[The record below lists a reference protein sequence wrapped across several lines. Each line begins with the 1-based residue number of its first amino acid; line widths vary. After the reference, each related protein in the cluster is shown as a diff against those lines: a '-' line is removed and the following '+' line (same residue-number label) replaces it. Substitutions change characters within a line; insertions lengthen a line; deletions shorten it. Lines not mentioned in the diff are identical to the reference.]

1 MKSFD
6 TSLYLVTDRSG
17 MGDCE
22 FESKIR
28 SAVEGGCTMV
38 QLREKN
44 INSYLMYQRALSIK
58 KITDEYHI
66 PLIINDR
73 LDIMLAVGAD
83 GVHLGQQDI
92 PVKIVRRLIGKDKI
106 IGVSAHCPEEA
117 EKAGE
122 AGEAGGRGET
132 EPAKAAAAKGNVIA
146 YGAVVFDG
154 EPAYDAIEGAWLT
167 DGEYVVLHRMAVAD
181 GEKGRGVATEFMRR
195 VEAMAHGRGTGSM
208 RVDTNFD
215 NRYMLRM
222 LGRLG
227 FVYCGKVRYRSG
239 ERLAF
244 EKPLGT

>member
-117 EKAGE
+117 EKAERDGADYLGVGAIFPTE
-122 AGEAGGRGET
+122 TKKDIIITPVDVLRKIKETVSVPVVAIGGINQNNINT
-132 EPAKAAAAKGNVIA
+132 LKGSHVDGVAVIS
-146 YGAVVFDG
+146 
-154 EPAYDAIEGAWLT
+154 AIMKSK
-167 DGEYVVLHRMAVAD
+167 DPKSSAVAL
-181 GEKGRGVATEFMRR
+181 KASVF
-195 VEAMAHGRGTGSM
+195 
-208 RVDTNFD
+208 
-215 NRYMLRM
+215 L
-222 LGRLG
+222 L
-227 FVYCGKVRYRSG
+227 
-239 ERLAF
+239 
-244 EKPLGT
+244 

>member
-44 INSYLMYQRALSIK
+44 VNSYLIYQRALSIK

-92 PVKIVRRLIGKDKI
+92 PVKIARKLIGKDKI

-117 EKAGE
+117 EKAEQDGADYLGVGAIFPTE
-122 AGEAGGRGET
+122 TKKDIIITPVNVLREIKETVSVPVVAIGGIDQNNINT
-132 EPAKAAAAKGNVIA
+132 LKGSHVDGVAVIS
-146 YGAVVFDG
+146 
-154 EPAYDAIEGAWLT
+154 AIMKSK
-167 DGEYVVLHRMAVAD
+167 DPKSSAVAL
-181 GEKGRGVATEFMRR
+181 KASVF
-195 VEAMAHGRGTGSM
+195 
-208 RVDTNFD
+208 
-215 NRYMLRM
+215 L
-222 LGRLG
+222 L
-227 FVYCGKVRYRSG
+227 
-239 ERLAF
+239 
-244 EKPLGT
+244 

>member
-117 EKAGE
+117 EKAERDGADYLGVGAIFPTTTKKDIIITPVDVLRKIKE
-122 AGEAGGRGET
+122 TVSVPVVAIGGINQNNINT
-132 EPAKAAAAKGNVIA
+132 LKGSHVDGVAVISA
-146 YGAVVFDG
+146 TMKSKD
-154 EPAYDAIEGAWLT
+154 PKSS
-167 DGEYVVLHRMAVAD
+167 AVAL
-181 GEKGRGVATEFMRR
+181 KASVF
-195 VEAMAHGRGTGSM
+195 
-208 RVDTNFD
+208 
-215 NRYMLRM
+215 L
-222 LGRLG
+222 L
-227 FVYCGKVRYRSG
+227 
-239 ERLAF
+239 
-244 EKPLGT
+244 

>member
-6 TSLYLVTDRSG
+6 TSLYLVTDRSS

-117 EKAGE
+117 EKAERDGADYLGVGAIFPTE
-122 AGEAGGRGET
+122 TKKDIIITPVDVLREIKETVSVPVVAIGGINQNNINT
-132 EPAKAAAAKGNVIA
+132 LKGSHVDGVAVIS
-146 YGAVVFDG
+146 
-154 EPAYDAIEGAWLT
+154 AIMKSKDPKGS
-167 DGEYVVLHRMAVAD
+167 AVAL
-181 GEKGRGVATEFMRR
+181 KALVF
-195 VEAMAHGRGTGSM
+195 
-208 RVDTNFD
+208 
-215 NRYMLRM
+215 L
-222 LGRLG
+222 L
-227 FVYCGKVRYRSG
+227 
-239 ERLAF
+239 
-244 EKPLGT
+244 

>member
-117 EKAGE
+117 EKAERDGADYLGVGAIFPTE
-122 AGEAGGRGET
+122 TKKDIIITPVDVLREIKETVSVPVVAIGGINQNNINT
-132 EPAKAAAAKGNVIA
+132 LKGSHVDGVAVIS
-146 YGAVVFDG
+146 
-154 EPAYDAIEGAWLT
+154 AIMKSKDPKGS
-167 DGEYVVLHRMAVAD
+167 AVAL
-181 GEKGRGVATEFMRR
+181 KASVF
-195 VEAMAHGRGTGSM
+195 
-208 RVDTNFD
+208 
-215 NRYMLRM
+215 L
-222 LGRLG
+222 L
-227 FVYCGKVRYRSG
+227 
-239 ERLAF
+239 
-244 EKPLGT
+244 

>member
-1 MKSFD
+1 
-6 TSLYLVTDRSG
+6 
-17 MGDCE
+17 MGDYE

-117 EKAGE
+117 EKAERDGADYLGVGAIFPTE
-122 AGEAGGRGET
+122 TKKDIIITPVDVLREIKETVSVPVVAIGGINQNNINT
-132 EPAKAAAAKGNVIA
+132 LKGSHVDGVAVIS
-146 YGAVVFDG
+146 
-154 EPAYDAIEGAWLT
+154 AIMKSKDPKGS
-167 DGEYVVLHRMAVAD
+167 AVAL
-181 GEKGRGVATEFMRR
+181 KASVF
-195 VEAMAHGRGTGSM
+195 
-208 RVDTNFD
+208 
-215 NRYMLRM
+215 L
-222 LGRLG
+222 L
-227 FVYCGKVRYRSG
+227 
-239 ERLAF
+239 
-244 EKPLGT
+244 

>member
-6 TSLYLVTDRSG
+6 TSLYLVTDRSS

-117 EKAGE
+117 EKAERDGADYLGVGAIFPTE
-122 AGEAGGRGET
+122 TKKDIIITPVDVLREIKATVSIPVVAIGGINQNNINT
-132 EPAKAAAAKGNVIA
+132 LKGSYVDGVAVIS
-146 YGAVVFDG
+146 
-154 EPAYDAIEGAWLT
+154 AIMKSK
-167 DGEYVVLHRMAVAD
+167 DPKDSAVAL
-181 GEKGRGVATEFMRR
+181 KALVF
-195 VEAMAHGRGTGSM
+195 
-208 RVDTNFD
+208 
-215 NRYMLRM
+215 L
-222 LGRLG
+222 L
-227 FVYCGKVRYRSG
+227 
-239 ERLAF
+239 
-244 EKPLGT
+244 

>member
-83 GVHLGQQDI
+83 GVHLGRQDI
-92 PVKIVRRLIGKDKI
+92 PVKIARKLIGKDKI
-106 IGVSAHCPEEA
+106 IGVSAHCIEEA
-117 EKAGE
+117 EKAERDGADYLGVGAIFPTTTKKDIIITPVNVLRE
-122 AGEAGGRGET
+122 IKETVSVPVVAIGGINQNNINT
-132 EPAKAAAAKGNVIA
+132 LKGSHVDGVAVIS
-146 YGAVVFDG
+146 
-154 EPAYDAIEGAWLT
+154 AIMKSKDPKGS
-167 DGEYVVLHRMAVAD
+167 AVAL
-181 GEKGRGVATEFMRR
+181 KASVF
-195 VEAMAHGRGTGSM
+195 
-208 RVDTNFD
+208 
-215 NRYMLRM
+215 L
-222 LGRLG
+222 L
-227 FVYCGKVRYRSG
+227 
-239 ERLAF
+239 
-244 EKPLGT
+244 

>member
-17 MGDCE
+17 MGNCE

-117 EKAGE
+117 EKAERDGADYLGVGAIFPTTTKKDIIITPVDVLRKIKE
-122 AGEAGGRGET
+122 TVSVPVVAIGGINQNNINT
-132 EPAKAAAAKGNVIA
+132 LKGSHVDGVAVIS
-146 YGAVVFDG
+146 
-154 EPAYDAIEGAWLT
+154 AIMKSK
-167 DGEYVVLHRMAVAD
+167 DPKSSAVAL
-181 GEKGRGVATEFMRR
+181 KASVF
-195 VEAMAHGRGTGSM
+195 
-208 RVDTNFD
+208 
-215 NRYMLRM
+215 L
-222 LGRLG
+222 L
-227 FVYCGKVRYRSG
+227 
-239 ERLAF
+239 
-244 EKPLGT
+244 

>member
-106 IGVSAHCPEEA
+106 IGVSAHCIEEA
-117 EKAGE
+117 EKAERDGADYLGVGAIFPTTTKKDIIITPVNVLRE
-122 AGEAGGRGET
+122 IKETVSVPVVAIGGINQNNINT
-132 EPAKAAAAKGNVIA
+132 LKGSHVDGVAVIS
-146 YGAVVFDG
+146 
-154 EPAYDAIEGAWLT
+154 AIMKSK
-167 DGEYVVLHRMAVAD
+167 DPKSSAVAL
-181 GEKGRGVATEFMRR
+181 KASVF
-195 VEAMAHGRGTGSM
+195 
-208 RVDTNFD
+208 
-215 NRYMLRM
+215 L
-222 LGRLG
+222 L
-227 FVYCGKVRYRSG
+227 
-239 ERLAF
+239 
-244 EKPLGT
+244 

>member
-6 TSLYLVTDRSG
+6 TSLYLVTDRSS

-117 EKAGE
+117 EKAERDGADYLGVGAIFPTE
-122 AGEAGGRGET
+122 TKKDIIITPVDVLRKIKETVSVPVVAIGGINQNNINT
-132 EPAKAAAAKGNVIA
+132 LKGSHVDGVAVIS
-146 YGAVVFDG
+146 
-154 EPAYDAIEGAWLT
+154 AIMKSK
-167 DGEYVVLHRMAVAD
+167 DPKSSAVAL
-181 GEKGRGVATEFMRR
+181 KASVF
-195 VEAMAHGRGTGSM
+195 
-208 RVDTNFD
+208 
-215 NRYMLRM
+215 L
-222 LGRLG
+222 L
-227 FVYCGKVRYRSG
+227 
-239 ERLAF
+239 
-244 EKPLGT
+244 

>member
-92 PVKIVRRLIGKDKI
+92 PVKIARKLIGKDKI
-106 IGVSAHCPEEA
+106 IGVSAHCIEEA
-117 EKAGE
+117 EKAERDGADYLGVGAIFPTTTKKDIIITPVNVLRE
-122 AGEAGGRGET
+122 IKETVSVPVVAIGGINQNNINT
-132 EPAKAAAAKGNVIA
+132 LKGSHVDGVAVIS
-146 YGAVVFDG
+146 
-154 EPAYDAIEGAWLT
+154 AIMKSK
-167 DGEYVVLHRMAVAD
+167 DPKSSAVAL
-181 GEKGRGVATEFMRR
+181 KASVF
-195 VEAMAHGRGTGSM
+195 
-208 RVDTNFD
+208 
-215 NRYMLRM
+215 L
-222 LGRLG
+222 L
-227 FVYCGKVRYRSG
+227 
-239 ERLAF
+239 
-244 EKPLGT
+244 

>member
-6 TSLYLVTDRSG
+6 TSLYLVTDRSS

-117 EKAGE
+117 EKAERDGADYLGVGAIFPTE
-122 AGEAGGRGET
+122 TKKDIIITPVDVLREIKETVSVPVVAIGGINQNNINT
-132 EPAKAAAAKGNVIA
+132 LKGSHVDGVAVIS
-146 YGAVVFDG
+146 
-154 EPAYDAIEGAWLT
+154 AIMKSK
-167 DGEYVVLHRMAVAD
+167 DPKSSAVAL
-181 GEKGRGVATEFMRR
+181 KASVF
-195 VEAMAHGRGTGSM
+195 
-208 RVDTNFD
+208 
-215 NRYMLRM
+215 L
-222 LGRLG
+222 L
-227 FVYCGKVRYRSG
+227 
-239 ERLAF
+239 
-244 EKPLGT
+244 

>member
-58 KITDEYHI
+58 KITDEYHV

-83 GVHLGQQDI
+83 GVHLGRQDI
-92 PVKIVRRLIGKDKI
+92 PVKIARKLIGKDKI
-106 IGVSAHCPEEA
+106 IGVSAHCIEEA
-117 EKAGE
+117 EKAERDGADYLGVGAIFPTTTKKDIIITPVNVLRE
-122 AGEAGGRGET
+122 IKETVSVPVVAIGGINQNNINT
-132 EPAKAAAAKGNVIA
+132 LKGSHVDGVAVIS
-146 YGAVVFDG
+146 
-154 EPAYDAIEGAWLT
+154 AIMKSQ
-167 DGEYVVLHRMAVAD
+167 DPKSSAVAL
-181 GEKGRGVATEFMRR
+181 KASVF
-195 VEAMAHGRGTGSM
+195 
-208 RVDTNFD
+208 
-215 NRYMLRM
+215 L
-222 LGRLG
+222 L
-227 FVYCGKVRYRSG
+227 
-239 ERLAF
+239 
-244 EKPLGT
+244 

>member
-117 EKAGE
+117 EKAERDGADYLGVGAIFPTTTKKDIIITPVDVLRKIKE
-122 AGEAGGRGET
+122 TVSVPVVAIGGINQNNINT
-132 EPAKAAAAKGNVIA
+132 LKGSHVDGVAVIS
-146 YGAVVFDG
+146 
-154 EPAYDAIEGAWLT
+154 AIMKSKDPKGS
-167 DGEYVVLHRMAVAD
+167 AVAL
-181 GEKGRGVATEFMRR
+181 KALVF
-195 VEAMAHGRGTGSM
+195 
-208 RVDTNFD
+208 
-215 NRYMLRM
+215 L
-222 LGRLG
+222 L
-227 FVYCGKVRYRSG
+227 
-239 ERLAF
+239 
-244 EKPLGT
+244 

>member
-117 EKAGE
+117 EKAERDGADYLGVGAIFPTE
-122 AGEAGGRGET
+122 TKKDIIITPVDVLRKIKETVSVPVVAIGGINQNNIKT
-132 EPAKAAAAKGNVIA
+132 LKGSHVDGVAVIS
-146 YGAVVFDG
+146 
-154 EPAYDAIEGAWLT
+154 AIMKSK
-167 DGEYVVLHRMAVAD
+167 DPKSSAVAL
-181 GEKGRGVATEFMRR
+181 KASVF
-195 VEAMAHGRGTGSM
+195 
-208 RVDTNFD
+208 
-215 NRYMLRM
+215 L
-222 LGRLG
+222 L
-227 FVYCGKVRYRSG
+227 
-239 ERLAF
+239 
-244 EKPLGT
+244 

>member
-117 EKAGE
+117 EKAERDGADYLGVGAIFPTE
-122 AGEAGGRGET
+122 TKKDIIITPVDVLREIKETVSVPVVAIGGINQNNINT
-132 EPAKAAAAKGNVIA
+132 LKGSHVDGVAVIS
-146 YGAVVFDG
+146 
-154 EPAYDAIEGAWLT
+154 AIMKSK
-167 DGEYVVLHRMAVAD
+167 DPKSSAVAL
-181 GEKGRGVATEFMRR
+181 KASVF
-195 VEAMAHGRGTGSM
+195 
-208 RVDTNFD
+208 
-215 NRYMLRM
+215 L
-222 LGRLG
+222 L
-227 FVYCGKVRYRSG
+227 
-239 ERLAF
+239 
-244 EKPLGT
+244 

>member
-58 KITDEYHI
+58 KVTDEYHI

-106 IGVSAHCPEEA
+106 IGVSAHCIEEA
-117 EKAGE
+117 EKAERDGADYLGVGAIFPTTTKKDIIITPVNVLRE
-122 AGEAGGRGET
+122 IKETVSVPVVAIGGINQNNINT
-132 EPAKAAAAKGNVIA
+132 LKGSHVDGVAVIS
-146 YGAVVFDG
+146 
-154 EPAYDAIEGAWLT
+154 AIMKSK
-167 DGEYVVLHRMAVAD
+167 DPKSSAVAL
-181 GEKGRGVATEFMRR
+181 KASVF
-195 VEAMAHGRGTGSM
+195 
-208 RVDTNFD
+208 
-215 NRYMLRM
+215 L
-222 LGRLG
+222 L
-227 FVYCGKVRYRSG
+227 
-239 ERLAF
+239 
-244 EKPLGT
+244 

>member
-58 KITDEYHI
+58 KVTDEYHI

-117 EKAGE
+117 EKAEQDGADYLGVGAIFPTE
-122 AGEAGGRGET
+122 TKKDIIITPVDVLREIKETVSVPVVAIGGINQNNINT
-132 EPAKAAAAKGNVIA
+132 LKGSHVDGVAVIS
-146 YGAVVFDG
+146 
-154 EPAYDAIEGAWLT
+154 AIMKSK
-167 DGEYVVLHRMAVAD
+167 DPKSSAVAL
-181 GEKGRGVATEFMRR
+181 KASVF
-195 VEAMAHGRGTGSM
+195 
-208 RVDTNFD
+208 
-215 NRYMLRM
+215 L
-222 LGRLG
+222 L
-227 FVYCGKVRYRSG
+227 
-239 ERLAF
+239 
-244 EKPLGT
+244 

>member
-66 PLIINDR
+66 PFIINDR

-92 PVKIVRRLIGKDKI
+92 PVKIARKLIGKDKI
-106 IGVSAHCPEEA
+106 IGVSAHCIEEA
-117 EKAGE
+117 EKAERDGADYLGVGAIFPTTTKKDIIITPVNVLRE
-122 AGEAGGRGET
+122 IKETVSVPVVAIGGINQNNINT
-132 EPAKAAAAKGNVIA
+132 LKGSHVDGVAVIS
-146 YGAVVFDG
+146 
-154 EPAYDAIEGAWLT
+154 AIMKSK
-167 DGEYVVLHRMAVAD
+167 DPKSSAVAL
-181 GEKGRGVATEFMRR
+181 KASVF
-195 VEAMAHGRGTGSM
+195 
-208 RVDTNFD
+208 
-215 NRYMLRM
+215 L
-222 LGRLG
+222 L
-227 FVYCGKVRYRSG
+227 
-239 ERLAF
+239 
-244 EKPLGT
+244 

>member
-92 PVKIVRRLIGKDKI
+92 PVKIARKLIGKDKI
-106 IGVSAHCPEEA
+106 IGVSAHCIEEA
-117 EKAGE
+117 EKAERDGADYLGVGAIFPTTTKKDIIITPVNVLRE
-122 AGEAGGRGET
+122 IKETVSVPVVAIGGINQN
-132 EPAKAAAAKGNVIA
+132 NVNTLKESHVD
-146 YGAVVFDG
+146 GVAVIS
-154 EPAYDAIEGAWLT
+154 AIMKSK
-167 DGEYVVLHRMAVAD
+167 DPKSSAVAL
-181 GEKGRGVATEFMRR
+181 KASVF
-195 VEAMAHGRGTGSM
+195 
-208 RVDTNFD
+208 
-215 NRYMLRM
+215 L
-222 LGRLG
+222 L
-227 FVYCGKVRYRSG
+227 
-239 ERLAF
+239 
-244 EKPLGT
+244 

>member
-6 TSLYLVTDRSG
+6 TSLYLVTDRSS

-92 PVKIVRRLIGKDKI
+92 PVKIARKLIGKDKI
-106 IGVSAHCPEEA
+106 IGVSAHCIEEA
-117 EKAGE
+117 EKAERDGADYLGVGAIFPTTTKKDIIITPVNVLRE
-122 AGEAGGRGET
+122 IKETVSVPVVAIGGINQNNINT
-132 EPAKAAAAKGNVIA
+132 LKGSHVDGVAVIS
-146 YGAVVFDG
+146 
-154 EPAYDAIEGAWLT
+154 AIMKSK
-167 DGEYVVLHRMAVAD
+167 DPKSSAVAL
-181 GEKGRGVATEFMRR
+181 KASVF
-195 VEAMAHGRGTGSM
+195 
-208 RVDTNFD
+208 
-215 NRYMLRM
+215 L
-222 LGRLG
+222 L
-227 FVYCGKVRYRSG
+227 
-239 ERLAF
+239 
-244 EKPLGT
+244 

>member
-6 TSLYLVTDRSG
+6 TSLYLVTDRSS

-117 EKAGE
+117 EKAERDGADYLGVGAIFPTTTKKDIIITPVDVLRKIKE
-122 AGEAGGRGET
+122 TVSVPVVAIGGINQNNINT
-132 EPAKAAAAKGNVIA
+132 LKGSHVDGVAVIS
-146 YGAVVFDG
+146 
-154 EPAYDAIEGAWLT
+154 AIMKSK
-167 DGEYVVLHRMAVAD
+167 DPKSSAVAL
-181 GEKGRGVATEFMRR
+181 KASVF
-195 VEAMAHGRGTGSM
+195 
-208 RVDTNFD
+208 
-215 NRYMLRM
+215 L
-222 LGRLG
+222 L
-227 FVYCGKVRYRSG
+227 
-239 ERLAF
+239 
-244 EKPLGT
+244 

>member
-58 KITDEYHI
+58 KVTDEYHI

-117 EKAGE
+117 EKAERDGADYLGVGAIFPTTTKKDIIITPVDVLRKIKE
-122 AGEAGGRGET
+122 TVSVPVVAIGGINQNNINT
-132 EPAKAAAAKGNVIA
+132 LKGSHVDGVAVIS
-146 YGAVVFDG
+146 
-154 EPAYDAIEGAWLT
+154 AIMKSK
-167 DGEYVVLHRMAVAD
+167 DPKSSAVAL
-181 GEKGRGVATEFMRR
+181 KASVF
-195 VEAMAHGRGTGSM
+195 
-208 RVDTNFD
+208 
-215 NRYMLRM
+215 L
-222 LGRLG
+222 L
-227 FVYCGKVRYRSG
+227 
-239 ERLAF
+239 
-244 EKPLGT
+244 

>member
-44 INSYLMYQRALSIK
+44 VNSYLIYQRALSIK

-106 IGVSAHCPEEA
+106 IGVSAHCLEEA
-117 EKAGE
+117 EKAEQDGADYLGVGAIFPTE
-122 AGEAGGRGET
+122 TKKDIIITPVDVLRKIKETVSIPVVAIGGINQNNINT
-132 EPAKAAAAKGNVIA
+132 LKGSHVDGVAVIS
-146 YGAVVFDG
+146 
-154 EPAYDAIEGAWLT
+154 AIMKSK
-167 DGEYVVLHRMAVAD
+167 DPKSSAVAL
-181 GEKGRGVATEFMRR
+181 KASVF
-195 VEAMAHGRGTGSM
+195 
-208 RVDTNFD
+208 
-215 NRYMLRM
+215 L
-222 LGRLG
+222 L
-227 FVYCGKVRYRSG
+227 
-239 ERLAF
+239 
-244 EKPLGT
+244 

>member
-44 INSYLMYQRALSIK
+44 VNSYLIYQRALSIK

-117 EKAGE
+117 EKAEQDGADYLGVGAIFPTE
-122 AGEAGGRGET
+122 TKKDIIITPVDVLRKIKETVSVPVVAIGGINQNNINT
-132 EPAKAAAAKGNVIA
+132 LKGSHVDGVAVIS
-146 YGAVVFDG
+146 
-154 EPAYDAIEGAWLT
+154 AIMKSK
-167 DGEYVVLHRMAVAD
+167 DPKSSAVAL
-181 GEKGRGVATEFMRR
+181 KASVF
-195 VEAMAHGRGTGSM
+195 
-208 RVDTNFD
+208 
-215 NRYMLRM
+215 L
-222 LGRLG
+222 L
-227 FVYCGKVRYRSG
+227 
-239 ERLAF
+239 
-244 EKPLGT
+244 

>member
-73 LDIMLAVGAD
+73 LDIMLAIGAD

-92 PVKIVRRLIGKDKI
+92 PVKIARKLIGKDKI
-106 IGVSAHCPEEA
+106 IGVSAHCIEEA
-117 EKAGE
+117 EKAERDGADYLGVGAIFPTTTKKDIIITPVNVLRE
-122 AGEAGGRGET
+122 IKETVSVPVVAIGGINQNNINT
-132 EPAKAAAAKGNVIA
+132 LKGSHVDGVAVIS
-146 YGAVVFDG
+146 
-154 EPAYDAIEGAWLT
+154 AIMKSK
-167 DGEYVVLHRMAVAD
+167 DPKSSAVAL
-181 GEKGRGVATEFMRR
+181 KASVF
-195 VEAMAHGRGTGSM
+195 
-208 RVDTNFD
+208 
-215 NRYMLRM
+215 L
-222 LGRLG
+222 L
-227 FVYCGKVRYRSG
+227 
-239 ERLAF
+239 
-244 EKPLGT
+244 

>member
-6 TSLYLVTDRSG
+6 TSLYLVTDRSS
-17 MGDCE
+17 MGDYE

-117 EKAGE
+117 EKAERDGADYLGVGAIFPTE
-122 AGEAGGRGET
+122 TKKDIIITPVDVLREIKETVSVPVVAIGGINQNNINT
-132 EPAKAAAAKGNVIA
+132 LKGSHVDGVAVIS
-146 YGAVVFDG
+146 
-154 EPAYDAIEGAWLT
+154 AIMKSKDPKGS
-167 DGEYVVLHRMAVAD
+167 AVAL
-181 GEKGRGVATEFMRR
+181 KASVF
-195 VEAMAHGRGTGSM
+195 
-208 RVDTNFD
+208 
-215 NRYMLRM
+215 L
-222 LGRLG
+222 L
-227 FVYCGKVRYRSG
+227 
-239 ERLAF
+239 
-244 EKPLGT
+244 

>member
-117 EKAGE
+117 EKAERDGADYLGVGAIFPTE
-122 AGEAGGRGET
+122 TKKDIIITPVNVLREIKETVSVPVVAIGGINQNNINT
-132 EPAKAAAAKGNVIA
+132 LKGSHVDGVAVIS
-146 YGAVVFDG
+146 
-154 EPAYDAIEGAWLT
+154 AIMKSK
-167 DGEYVVLHRMAVAD
+167 DPKSSAVAL
-181 GEKGRGVATEFMRR
+181 KASVF
-195 VEAMAHGRGTGSM
+195 
-208 RVDTNFD
+208 
-215 NRYMLRM
+215 L
-222 LGRLG
+222 L
-227 FVYCGKVRYRSG
+227 
-239 ERLAF
+239 
-244 EKPLGT
+244 

>member
-44 INSYLMYQRALSIK
+44 VNSYLIYQRALSIK

-117 EKAGE
+117 EKAEQDGADYLGVGAIFPTE
-122 AGEAGGRGET
+122 TKKDIIITPVDVLRKIKETVSVPVVAIGGINQNNINT
-132 EPAKAAAAKGNVIA
+132 LKGSHV
-146 YGAVVFDG
+146 DG
-154 EPAYDAIEGAWLT
+154 
-167 DGEYVVLHRMAVAD
+167 VAD
-181 GEKGRGVATEFMRR
+181 DSYKHLTLQ
-195 VEAMAHGRGTGSM
+195 
-208 RVDTNFD
+208 TN
-215 NRYMLRM
+215 NYM
-222 LGRLG
+222 
-227 FVYCGKVRYRSG
+227 K
-239 ERLAF
+239 
-244 EKPLGT
+244 K

>member
-117 EKAGE
+117 EKAERDGADYLGVGAIFPTTTKKDIIITPVDVLRKIKE
-122 AGEAGGRGET
+122 TVSVPVVAIGGINQNNINT
-132 EPAKAAAAKGNVIA
+132 LKGSHVDGVAVIS
-146 YGAVVFDG
+146 
-154 EPAYDAIEGAWLT
+154 AIMKSK
-167 DGEYVVLHRMAVAD
+167 DPKSSAVAL
-181 GEKGRGVATEFMRR
+181 KASVF
-195 VEAMAHGRGTGSM
+195 
-208 RVDTNFD
+208 
-215 NRYMLRM
+215 L
-222 LGRLG
+222 L
-227 FVYCGKVRYRSG
+227 
-239 ERLAF
+239 
-244 EKPLGT
+244 

>member
-92 PVKIVRRLIGKDKI
+92 PVKIARKLIGKDKI

-117 EKAGE
+117 EKAERDGADYLGVGAIFPTE
-122 AGEAGGRGET
+122 TKKDIIITPVNVLREIKETVSVPVVAIGGINQNNINTLKGSHVDGVAVISAIMKSKD
-132 EPAKAAAAKGNVIA
+132 PKGSAAALKAS
-146 YGAVVFDG
+146 VF
-154 EPAYDAIEGAWLT
+154 L
-167 DGEYVVLHRMAVAD
+167 L
-181 GEKGRGVATEFMRR
+181 
-195 VEAMAHGRGTGSM
+195 
-208 RVDTNFD
+208 
-215 NRYMLRM
+215 
-222 LGRLG
+222 
-227 FVYCGKVRYRSG
+227 
-239 ERLAF
+239 
-244 EKPLGT
+244 

>member
-117 EKAGE
+117 EKAEQDGADYLGVGAIFPTE
-122 AGEAGGRGET
+122 TKKDIIITPVDVLRKIKETVSVPVVAIGGINQNNINT
-132 EPAKAAAAKGNVIA
+132 LKGSHVDGVAVIS
-146 YGAVVFDG
+146 
-154 EPAYDAIEGAWLT
+154 AIMKSK
-167 DGEYVVLHRMAVAD
+167 DPKSSAVAL
-181 GEKGRGVATEFMRR
+181 KASVF
-195 VEAMAHGRGTGSM
+195 
-208 RVDTNFD
+208 
-215 NRYMLRM
+215 L
-222 LGRLG
+222 L
-227 FVYCGKVRYRSG
+227 
-239 ERLAF
+239 
-244 EKPLGT
+244 

>member
-92 PVKIVRRLIGKDKI
+92 PVKIARKLIGKDKI
-106 IGVSAHCPEEA
+106 IGVSAHCIEEA
-117 EKAGE
+117 EKAERDGADYLGVGAIFPTTTKKDIIITPVNVLRE
-122 AGEAGGRGET
+122 IKETVSVPVVAIGGINQNNINT
-132 EPAKAAAAKGNVIA
+132 LKGSHVDGVAVISA
-146 YGAVVFDG
+146 MMKSKD
-154 EPAYDAIEGAWLT
+154 PKSS
-167 DGEYVVLHRMAVAD
+167 AVAL
-181 GEKGRGVATEFMRR
+181 KASVF
-195 VEAMAHGRGTGSM
+195 
-208 RVDTNFD
+208 
-215 NRYMLRM
+215 L
-222 LGRLG
+222 L
-227 FVYCGKVRYRSG
+227 
-239 ERLAF
+239 
-244 EKPLGT
+244 